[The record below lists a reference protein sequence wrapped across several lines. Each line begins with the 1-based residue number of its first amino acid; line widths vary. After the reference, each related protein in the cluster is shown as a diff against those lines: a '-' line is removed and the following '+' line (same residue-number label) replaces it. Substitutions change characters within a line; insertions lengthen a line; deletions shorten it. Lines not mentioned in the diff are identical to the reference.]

1 MSFPAPG
8 LSWQGWGGR
17 VGEGKG
23 RGGRL
28 RWGVGAQPADAAS
41 PLPVGRQESRHLL
54 CKLSD
59 DNHHLM
65 APKRQRGP
73 CLQRL
78 WPLLQ
83 AAQCESTPPRPDP
96 PLPGDRCSLCSLVR
110 WGGGRRGAATISGVA
125 WLGRRLPLPS
135 ARRPSHKR
143 GPASWKCVPHGG
155 GSGGGGGSCRSGEGV
170 SL

>member
-1 MSFPAPG
+1 M
-8 LSWQGWGGR
+8 
-17 VGEGKG
+17 
-23 RGGRL
+23 
-28 RWGVGAQPADAAS
+28 GAQPADAAP

-83 AAQCESTPPRPDP
+83 AAQCESAP
-96 PLPGDRCSLCSLVR
+96 PLPGDHGSLCCQARGPSHSLQ
-110 WGGGRRGAATISGVA
+110 
-125 WLGRRLPLPS
+125 RRLAWEAVA
-135 ARRPSHKR
+135 ARQ
-143 GPASWKCVPHGG
+143 ASPECQKGFP
-155 GSGGGGGSCRSGEGV
+155 
-170 SL
+170 